1 MSVIL
6 QKTTAREWKIKRQ
19 EVHRIMRDEEL
30 LERLTQLMGVSGFEK
45 EVREAIEKEVIP
57 YADEVLTDAIGNLI
71 VLKRGKV
78 GEGAKKIMFAAHT
91 DEIGFMV
98 KTIEADGRLRVCNMG
113 WNWTGS
119 AYNEKVR
126 FRNGMYGVVSCMC
139 PIEEA
144 GNKAGKLYIDI
155 GATSREDALKYV
167 NLGDVC
173 GYHGPYVQLANDRV
187 CAKTLDNRIGCY
199 QLIEALKE
207 NDGTGP
213 NDIYYVFC
221 VQEEL
226 GCRGS
231 KAAAARIQPDI
242 GVAVDISPAHDYPC
256 DLEGS
261 NAIDG
266 GIGIKICDPSVVCD
280 EGVVNA
286 MIECCEK
293 NQIKYQREVIDQG
306 GTDASSMNLSGV
318 GVKAGGI
325 VVVTRYPHSQSAVAS
340 KKDIEG
346 GVDLINAFSKYTFS

>member
-1 MSVIL
+1 
-6 QKTTAREWKIKRQ
+6 
-19 EVHRIMRDEEL
+19 VHNYIEE
-30 LERLTQLMGVSGFEK
+30 K
-45 EVREAIEKEVIP
+45 AAP
-57 YADEVLTDAIGNLI
+57 YADEILTDAVGNLI
-71 VLKRGKV
+71 VRRKGT
-78 GEGAKKIMFAAHT
+78 GGADAKKIMFAAHM

-113 WNWTGS
+113 WNWTAS
-119 AYNEKVR
+119 AYNSRVR
-126 FRNGMYGVVSCMC
+126 FRNGVSGVVSCMG
-139 PIEEA
+139 PVEEA

-155 GATSREDALKYV
+155 GATSKEDAEKYV
-167 NLGDVC
+167 KLGDAC
-173 GYHGPYVQLANDRV
+173 GYYGEYLELANDRV

-199 QLIEALKE
+199 QLLEALKE
-207 NDGTGP
+207 NDGTYP

-231 KAAAARIQPDI
+231 KVAAERIRPDI

-261 NAIDG
+261 NALDA

-280 EGVVNA
+280 EEVVAA
-286 MIECCEK
+286 MIDCCEQGK
-293 NQIKYQREVIDQG
+293 IPYQREVIDQG
-306 GTDASSMNLSGV
+306 GTDASSMNLSGM

-340 KKDIEG
+340 KKDIEA
-346 GVDLINAFSKYTFS
+346 GVDLIRAFSRRKFE